1 MKQFV
6 CIVCPNSCLLSI
18 DDNHKVTGNLC
29 KRGETFALQE
39 VTAPKRTLCTTMK
52 TIFPEH
58 PVLPVRVDNEIDKDK
73 MFLVMSEINKT
84 IIKESL
90 GIGDIIIPNVLNTGA
105 NIILTSNALKE
116 EIYGK

>member
-1 MKQFV
+1 MHDDENDFFL
-6 CIVCPNSCLLSI
+6 NTLFYLSE
-18 DDNHKVTGNLC
+18 N
-29 KRGETFALQE
+29 
-39 VTAPKRTLCTTMK
+39 
-52 TIFPEH
+52 
-58 PVLPVRVDNEIDKDK
+58 NEIDKDK

-84 IIKESL
+84 IIKERL